1 MSEFWNFRYLLLFSF
16 CFLFQYRQ
24 ELKTNLYFD
33 VIYSFNEQWPFDCI
47 HDLNGNLCSDLPY
60 ATKKKKEIVGAF
72 CFFFNE
78 ATLFINLYY
87 GLGLVR
93 SMHVYKWTHHCKVTK
108 IPLKSEWLTERFLK
122 SGKNYV
128 ISLFSNEQPSPL
140 KCVQL
145 HVCISGISTFPGNRL
160 QPFLHVPLDKW
171 CSVIQLSSSSVLPLP
186 SLSFRLK
193 EYLNRLYFGC
203 ICS

>member
-1 MSEFWNFRYLLLFSF
+1 M
-16 CFLFQYRQ
+16 
-24 ELKTNLYFD
+24 
-33 VIYSFNEQWPFDCI
+33 
-47 HDLNGNLCSDLPY
+47 
-60 ATKKKKEIVGAF
+60 
-72 CFFFNE
+72 NE

-203 ICS
+203 TCS

>member
-1 MSEFWNFRYLLLFSF
+1 M
-16 CFLFQYRQ
+16 
-24 ELKTNLYFD
+24 
-33 VIYSFNEQWPFDCI
+33 
-47 HDLNGNLCSDLPY
+47 
-60 ATKKKKEIVGAF
+60 
-72 CFFFNE
+72 NE

-87 GLGLVR
+87 VLGLVL
-93 SMHVYKWTHHCKVTK
+93 SMHVNKWTHHCKVPR

-122 SGKNYV
+122 LGKNYV

-140 KCVQL
+140 KCDQL

-186 SLSFRLK
+186 YLSFRLK
-193 EYLNRLYFGC
+193 EYLSRLYFGC
-203 ICS
+203 NVLSSVSLDEDKVLWKKKAHLEVNQYGFLWITIYKWYWLNTKFNYNNCL